1 LFMTA
6 TGTLRLKLNE
16 SAESQLAKSLRVS
29 DATIGRVGPR
39 MLAGLIASHTVNALV
54 DGGLLDAGSAPEL
67 LREYGSQFGPD
78 QAVQDCI
85 LRFSMREDEKVVTAV
100 NWLNSHAHLHRWEI
114 AHRIAPPKSFY
125 KAHPEILEACKLCGA
140 VVLDIGT
147 PSTVTTGSINPL
159 AGDFLANWIQSALD
173 VDPTERRP
181 RFFFHVVIPPRHWE
195 AIARAHFR
203 ADHGI

>member
-1 LFMTA
+1 MTPA
-6 TGTLRLKLNE
+6 VGTLRLKLNE

-54 DGGLLDAGSAPEL
+54 EGGLLDAAPAPEL
-67 LREYGSQFGPD
+67 LRTYGTHLNQEQLD
-78 QAVQDCI
+78 HACV
-85 LRFSMREDEKVVTAV
+85 LRFSMPDDDKLAAAV
-100 NWLNSHAHLHRWEI
+100 NWLNGHAHLHRWEI
-114 AHRIAPPKSFY
+114 AHRIAPPKNFY
-125 KAHPEILEACKLCGA
+125 QAHPEILEACKLCGA
-140 VVLDIGT
+140 VVLDAGT
-147 PSTVTTGSINPL
+147 PATITTGSINPL

-173 VDPTERRP
+173 VNPTETRP

-203 ADHGI
+203 IEYGV